1 MNTEEDNEIAI
12 HTQAFD
18 IGRIT
23 PPRTTV
29 EPEQRIEQPRRHFPG
44 DTRPLVYILRHL
56 TEAEHVRLVS
66 RPVSFVAFNVAGD
79 VWNGTKTRHDELSF
93 VAVV

>member
-23 PPRTTV
+23 PPRTTIK
-29 EPEQRIEQPRRHFPG
+29 PKQRIEQPRRNFPG
-44 DTRPLVYILRHL
+44 DTRPLVDMLRHL
-56 TEAEHVRLVS
+56 TEPQHVRLVP
-66 RPVSFVAFNVAGD
+66 RPVSLVAFNVTGD
-79 VWNGTKTRHDELSF
+79 VRNGTKTRNHELPLL
-93 VAVV
+93 AVV